1 MNVEI
6 TGKVYALDPI
16 FSPVGYAR
24 EVFGSNLDMV
34 RFTTEDK
41 CLSFEV
47 KERVVGD
54 LETFVKDLIP
64 STENGRK
71 VEINFKVTT

>member
-24 EVFGSNLDMV
+24 EVFGPNLDMV

-41 CLSFEV
+41 CLSFIV

-54 LETFVKDLIP
+54 LETFVNDLIP
-64 STENGRK
+64 STKEGRK
-71 VEINFKVTT
+71 VEVTFKVTT

>member
-16 FSPVGYAR
+16 FSPVGYASK
-24 EVFGSNLDMV
+24 VFGSNLDMV

-41 CLSFEV
+41 CLSFTV
-47 KERVVGD
+47 KNRVVGD
-54 LETFVKDLIP
+54 LETFVRDLIP
-64 STENGRK
+64 ASEDGRK

>member
-16 FSPVGYAR
+16 FSPVGYASK
-24 EVFGSNLDMV
+24 VFGPNLDMV

-41 CLSFEV
+41 CLSFTV

-64 STENGRK
+64 STEQGRK